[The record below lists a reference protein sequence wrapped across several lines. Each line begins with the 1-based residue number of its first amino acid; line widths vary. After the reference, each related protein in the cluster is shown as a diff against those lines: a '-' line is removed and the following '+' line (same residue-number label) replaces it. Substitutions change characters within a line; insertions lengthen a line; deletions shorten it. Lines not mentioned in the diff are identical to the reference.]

1 MAAASS
7 SSSSALVAEAVS
19 GSHRFKISG
28 YSLLKGIGPGKPYES
43 AAFTGRKST
52 IQDRAVEPLGI
63 PSSTTP
69 GQSEQRSFPCRG
81 RGWGFNQFMRRADLE
96 ASQYL
101 KDDCFIVQGTLNI
114 IKEPRLEVPMAR
126 SAPPPPPSD
135 LHLHLVQLLES
146 GEGTDVVFEVGGET
160 FAAHGWLLAARS
172 PVFKAELL
180 GPMKEKS
187 MQRIKIEDV
196 EAVVFKALLHFI
208 YSDSVP
214 DLTEELAKESP
225 ALMAQHLLAAADR
238 YVLERLRLICE
249 DKLCEQVDV
258 STVATTLAWAEQ
270 HRCDRLKAA
279 CLQFVASPEVL
290 IAVMLT
296 DGFEHLKKSCPLVLN
311 DLVEKFGKEQSE
323 YESLRG
329 DIEYHVTSDS
339 KYRSAS
345 GCIFPILLKVLLNY
359 EISMFPTPNFELSDS
374 ILCFDDT

>member
-1 MAAASS
+1 MAASSS
-7 SSSSALVAEAVS
+7 SSSSALVTEAVS

-28 YSLLKGIGPGKPYES
+28 YSLMKGIGPGKIYDS
-43 AAFTGRKST
+43 AAFTVGGFDWAIRYYPGGQS
-52 IQDRAVEPLGI
+52 QDDADYISLFVVLACEAMDVKAQYKITLLDHWKR

-69 GQSEQRSFPCRG
+69 TDCEQRSFSSRG
-81 RGWGFNQFMRRADLE
+81 KGWGFSRFMRRADLE

-101 KDDCFIVQGTLNI
+101 KDDCFLVKVTLNV

-126 SAPPPPPSD
+126 SLPQPPPSG
-135 LHLHLVQLLES
+135 LHLHLLQLLES
-146 GEGTDVVFEVGGET
+146 GEGTDVAFEVGGET
-160 FAAHGWLLAARS
+160 FAAHRWLLAARS
-172 PVFKAELL
+172 PVFKVELL

-214 DLTEELAKESP
+214 DLIKELAKESP

-238 YVLERLRLICE
+238 YGLERLRLICE

-258 STVATTLAWAEQ
+258 STVATTLALAEQ

-279 CLQFVASPEVL
+279 CLEFVASPEVL

-296 DGFEHLKKSCPLVLN
+296 DGFEHLKKSCPLVVN
-311 DLVEKFGKEQSE
+311 DLMEKFGCLFYSIRKEQSE
-323 YESLRG
+323 NE
-329 DIEYHVTSDS
+329 
-339 KYRSAS
+339 
-345 GCIFPILLKVLLNY
+345 N
-359 EISMFPTPNFELSDS
+359 
-374 ILCFDDT
+374 

>member
-1 MAAASS
+1 MAASSS

-19 GSHRFKISG
+19 GSHRFKIAG
-28 YSLLKGIGPGKPYES
+28 YSLLKGIGSGKRYDS
-43 AAFTGRKST
+43 AAFTIGGFDWAIQCYPGGKS
-52 IQDRAVEPLGI
+52 QDDADYISLFVILACEARDVKAQYKIALLNHGGI

-69 GQSEQRSFPCRG
+69 ADSEQRSFPCRG
-81 RGWGFNQFMRRADLE
+81 QGWGFSRFMRRADLE

-126 SAPPPPPSD
+126 SVPPPPPSD
-135 LHLHLVQLLES
+135 LHLHLLQLLES
-146 GEGTDVVFEVGGET
+146 GEGTDVAFEVAGET
-160 FAAHGWLLAARS
+160 FAAHRWLLAARS

-187 MQRIKIEDV
+187 MQRIQIEDV
-196 EAVVFKALLHFI
+196 EAVVFKALLRFI

-238 YVLERLRLICE
+238 YGLERLRLICE

-258 STVATTLAWAEQ
+258 STVATTLALAEQ
-270 HRCDRLKAA
+270 HHCGRLKAA
-279 CLQFVASPEVL
+279 CLEFVASPEVL

-311 DLVEKFGKEQSE
+311 DLVEKFGC
-323 YESLRG
+323 SLIPFGRSNRRTK
-329 DIEYHVTSDS
+329 IE
-339 KYRSAS
+339 R
-345 GCIFPILLKVLLNY
+345 
-359 EISMFPTPNFELSDS
+359 
-374 ILCFDDT
+374 